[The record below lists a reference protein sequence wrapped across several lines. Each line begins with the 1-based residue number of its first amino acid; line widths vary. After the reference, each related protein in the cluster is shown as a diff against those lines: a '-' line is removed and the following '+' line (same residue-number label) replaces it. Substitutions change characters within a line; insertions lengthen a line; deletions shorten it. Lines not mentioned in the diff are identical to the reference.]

1 MSVLDRE
8 RLHRAVT
15 RVNQELLAAIGPDGH
30 WVGELSSSALSTAT
44 AVTALAVVERQ
55 SQISNHPSHIESGL
69 RWLAAHQNADGGWG
83 DTILSLSNLSTTTL
97 CWAAFGAVPGAAAS
111 R

>member
-30 WVGELSSSALSTAT
+30 WVGELSSSALSTAREAT
-44 AVTALAVVERQ
+44 NSAGGPITTE
-55 SQISNHPSHIESGL
+55 ISHA
-69 RWLAAHQNADGGWG
+69 AAHQTLPIPVA
-83 DTILSLSNLSTTTL
+83 LRSNN
-97 CWAAFGAVPGAAAS
+97 
-111 R
+111 